1 MIFMKRAVA
10 ISKNDNVATL
20 LDNVNSGEE
29 IEVSGDISAKV
40 FAREAI
46 NRGHK
51 ISLREINEGEDIIK
65 YGVVIGVSTKRILE
79 GHHVHTHNVIG
90 KKTGN

>member
-1 MIFMKRAVA
+1 MKRAVA

-20 LDNVNSGEE
+20 LDNVDAGEE
-29 IEVSGDISAKV
+29 IEVSGDISEKV
-40 FAREAI
+40 VAREAI

-51 ISLREINEGEDIIK
+51 ISLREIDEGEDIIK

>member
-1 MIFMKRAVA
+1 MKRAVA

-20 LDNVNSGEE
+20 LDNVDAGEE
-29 IEVSGDISAKV
+29 IEVSGDISEKV

-51 ISLREINEGEDIIK
+51 IS
-65 YGVVIGVSTKRILE
+65 Y
-79 GHHVHTHNVIG
+79 
-90 KKTGN
+90 

>member
-1 MIFMKRAVA
+1 AVA

-20 LDNVNSGEE
+20 LDNVDAGEE
-29 IEVSGDISAKV
+29 IEVSGDISEKV
-40 FAREAI
+40 VAREAI

-51 ISLREINEGEDIIK
+51 ISLREIDEGEDIIK

>member
-1 MIFMKRAVA
+1 MKRAVA

-20 LDNVNSGEE
+20 LDNVGAGEE
-29 IEVSGDISAKV
+29 IEVSGDISARV
-40 FAREAI
+40 VAREAI

-51 ISLREINEGEDIIK
+51 ISLREIDEGEDIIK

-90 KKTGN
+90 KRTGN

>member
-1 MIFMKRAVA
+1 MKTAVA

-20 LDNVNSGEE
+20 LDNVDAGEE
-29 IEVSGDISAKV
+29 IEVSGDISEKV
-40 FAREAI
+40 VAREAI

-51 ISLREINEGEDIIK
+51 ISLREIDEGEDIIK

>member
-1 MIFMKRAVA
+1 MKRAVA
-10 ISKNDNVATL
+10 ISKNDNVSTL
-20 LDNVNSGEE
+20 LDNVGAGEE

-40 FAREAI
+40 VAREAI

-51 ISLREINEGEDIIK
+51 ISLREIDEGEDIIK